1 MFKSLFKK
9 ETKAERNLQLEFD
22 EILKNLVFPF
32 FKELGFKKNGNGFN
46 KKTSELTQVV
56 NIQKSRWNHQDNVSF
71 TFNIGFFVAELYA
84 ENWNKE
90 IPKFIREYDCQI
102 CFRLGQ
108 VVKGNDY
115 WYELNNTKEKVNL
128 EIEIYKHLENYLKP
142 IIEKNIDLNSLKELI
157 LNDEKVGL
165 TTAEI
170 YKIKIFL
177 KVGEIE
183 KAKEL
188 LNKAYLSALNP
199 EDYVSKTVYPD
210 GTEEIKTSKSKINIE
225 YVERLKKIGEENN
238 ITLN

>member
-1 MFKSLFKK
+1 MIGYLGFLNNLKIIHHLSDTYSFDRAADTWGYSRSLVIDPLILK
-9 ETKAERNLQLEFD
+9 RLQLKMGIRKID
-22 EILKNLVFPF
+22 ITVLLPL
-32 FKELGFKKNGNGFN
+32 KELRVLASVPTIAVFQNCLN
-46 KKTSELTQVV
+46 E
-56 NIQKSRWNHQDNVSF
+56 IQ
-71 TFNIGFFVAELYA
+71 
-84 ENWNKE
+84 
-90 IPKFIREYDCQI
+90 P
-102 CFRLGQ
+102 
-108 VVKGNDY
+108 
-115 WYELNNTKEKVNL
+115 EK
-128 EIEIYKHLENYLKP
+128 HS

-210 GTEEIKTSKSKINIE
+210 GTEEIKTSKSKINTE

-238 ITLN
+238 ITLK